1 MSLGKTYAAKALNGY
16 ENFLKPKRMVKDIA
30 YWVNHYI
37 TKDQE
42 IGKPFVCVNA
52 AIEESSLGEREN
64 GLLP

>member
-37 TKDQE
+37 TKD
-42 IGKPFVCVNA
+42 
-52 AIEESSLGEREN
+52 
-64 GLLP
+64 